1 MKRLITKYSL
11 IGIIILASGCSNKK
25 NTFISR
31 NYHNLTARYNVYFNA
46 NESYKKAIKKVD
58 KNYKY
63 NYSDILPVF
72 DFETPGTP
80 DLVRLDM
87 DRTIKKCNLLIS
99 KHSITAR
106 PKNESKKRNRNDE
119 RSKQT
124 EFCKWVDDAY
134 LLMGKAYV
142 YRNENDMA
150 IRVFTLIKNQY
161 FYLDTRYH
169 ADLWLIR
176 TYLNTNRLD
185 DAFVAIETLNKSS
198 KAPEKIKE
206 QLNSA
211 LADYYVKSKDFNNAI
226 EYLIKAIESSR
237 KKTERERLTYV
248 LAQAYKET
256 EQYNLARETFNKVIK
271 MNPGYEMIFN
281 AKVNL
286 ATSFDSE
293 IEDLEGTKKALT
305 KMLYDEKNLEFI
317 DQIYYGL
324 AEIERKTGNKDK
336 ALEFY
341 TKSAHTNSENY
352 HIKSNAYEKM
362 STLNFDNKDYIQSFT
377 YIDSSLF
384 HLQTDHADYGLVF
397 KKRSDLKN
405 LAENLSTI
413 QIQDSL
419 LRLARLPKEELD
431 KIIEDRINIIKA
443 EEEAKKEAEA
453 LNQGGARM
461 GMFANRNN
469 SLENASGN
477 AGKWYFYNPGTVSFG
492 RNEFKIKWGTR
503 KLEDNWRRRD
513 KKIVDL
519 DLFETTKA
527 DTVSTD
533 SLKTDIAKNTDIKS
547 KDYYLS
553 QIPFTDTL
561 QTIAYDKIA
570 TAMFNAGNIYKDDI
584 QDYNKS
590 LEKYELFINRFNKN
604 ELRPIVLFYAYQL
617 CDSINDKSKQNK
629 MRSKL
634 ISEFP
639 DSKYSKYLQ
648 DPDFLNKIK
657 QKEQEVEM
665 FYQQT
670 YNQYITA
677 NYNAVL
683 GFCEYADENFKG
695 HELYPNFEYLRIL
708 TKNKTRSEKSLREDL
723 KAFIK
728 KYRSSDIAKNAS
740 NVLAYLEQKQMELS
754 TGKDIITAAISD
766 NAGHSSVSDSDLFI
780 FSPEDEQMI
789 AVVFD
794 TTYLKTSQIR
804 FDVVNFNVDYF
815 LNEPYEIDYA
825 ETLHKTIKILTI
837 TGFKNIKTSK
847 DYYDKLNSVQD
858 SVFKDPKRVNYFI
871 ISTANKNV
879 LTQEKNLSEYL
890 KFFNEKYK

>member
-46 NESYKKAIKKVD
+46 KESYKKAIKKVD

-63 NYSDILPVF
+63 NYSDVLPVF
-72 DFETPGTP
+72 DFEIAGTP
-80 DLVRLDM
+80 DLVRSDM

-106 PKNESKKRNRNDE
+106 PKNESKRKNRDDD
-119 RSKQT
+119 RLKQT

-134 LLMGKAYV
+134 LLMGKAYL

-150 IRVFTLIKNQY
+150 IKVFTLIKNQY
-161 FYLDTRYH
+161 FYLDTRYY

-185 DAFVAIETLNKSS
+185 DAYVAIETLSKSS
-198 KAPEKIKE
+198 KAPEKVKE
-206 QLNSA
+206 QLQSA
-211 LADYYVKSKDFNNAI
+211 LADYYLKSKNYDTAI
-226 EYLIKAIESSR
+226 EYLIKAIETSR
-237 KKTERERLTYV
+237 KKTERERLTYI
-248 LAQAYKET
+248 LAQSYNET
-256 EQYNLARETFNKVIK
+256 KQYDLARETFNKVIK

-305 KMLYDEKNLEFI
+305 KMLYDEKNIDFI

-324 AEIERKTGNKDK
+324 AEIERKTGHKNK

-362 STLNFDNKDYIQSFT
+362 STLNFDKKNYIQSYT

-413 QIQDSL
+413 QVQDSL
-419 LRLARLPKEELD
+419 LGLARLPKEELD

-453 LNQGGARM
+453 QNQGGARA
-461 GMFANRNN
+461 GNMFANRN
-469 SLENASGN
+469 SLDNASGN
-477 AGKWYFYNPGTVSFG
+477 TGKWYFYNPGTVSFG

-513 KKIVDL
+513 KKIVDQ
-519 DLFETTKA
+519 DLFETAEA
-527 DTVSTD
+527 DTVATD

-561 QTIAYDKIA
+561 QSIAYGKIA

-584 QDYNKS
+584 HDYNKS
-590 LEKYELFINRFNKN
+590 LETYELFIRRFNKN

-617 CDSINDKSKQNK
+617 CDSINDKTKQNS

-648 DPDFLNKIK
+648 DPDFLKKIQ

-683 GFCEYADENFKG
+683 GFCDYADENFKN
-695 HELYPNFEYLRIL
+695 HKLYPNFEYLRIL
-708 TKNKTRSEKSLREDL
+708 TINKTRSEKLLREDL

-728 KYRSSDIAKNAS
+728 KYRSTDIAKNAS
-740 NVLAYLEQKQMELS
+740 NVLAYLEQKQMQIS
-754 TGKDIITAAISD
+754 TGKDIIAATTS
-766 NAGHSSVSDSDLFI
+766 GTTGKVSDSDLFI
-780 FSPEDEQMI
+780 FAPEDKQMF

-794 TTYLKTSQIR
+794 TTYIKPSQIR
-804 FDVVNFNVDYF
+804 FDILNFNVDYF
-815 LNEPYEIDYA
+815 LDESYDINYA
-825 ETLHKTIKILTI
+825 ETLHKTIKILTV
-837 TGFKNIKTSK
+837 TGFKDIKASK
-847 DYYDKLNSVQD
+847 DYYDKLQAVQD
-858 SVFKDPKRVNYFI
+858 SVFTDPNRVNYFI
-871 ISTANKNV
+871 ISTANKDV

-890 KFFNEKYK
+890 KFFTEKYK